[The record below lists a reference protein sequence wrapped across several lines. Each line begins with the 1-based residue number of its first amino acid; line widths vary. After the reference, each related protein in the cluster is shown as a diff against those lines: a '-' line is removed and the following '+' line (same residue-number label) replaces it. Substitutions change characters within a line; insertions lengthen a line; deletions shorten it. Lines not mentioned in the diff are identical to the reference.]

1 MFINHFIKCFHC
13 CKTID
18 LSLGNFHKRLFFYD
32 SVLSSFTPYSAASPT
47 PDDDVFKHLAT
58 VYSFNHLTM
67 HLGHPCPDGSS
78 TGFANGTTNG
88 AQWYPLTGV

>member
-1 MFINHFIKCFHC
+1 M
-13 CKTID
+13 
-18 LSLGNFHKRLFFYD
+18 FFYD